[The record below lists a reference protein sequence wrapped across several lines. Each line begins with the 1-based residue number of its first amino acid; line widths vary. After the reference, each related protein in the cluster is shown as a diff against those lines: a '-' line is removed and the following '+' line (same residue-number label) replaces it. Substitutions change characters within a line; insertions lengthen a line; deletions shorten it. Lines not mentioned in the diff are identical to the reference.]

1 MLTGPAELS
10 SRGTGVLEMAR
21 AIRADRP
28 HRASGELAYHV
39 LDTMISIEEAIT
51 TSSFVTG
58 AEHLRAAADRCPTTG
73 TRSPPPSDATAL
85 ATPLGRPPVGNERA
99 RAFPTLYA
107 GCNVGIA
114 SGRTC
119 T

>member
-1 MLTGPAELS
+1 MLTGPPELS

-51 TSSFVTG
+51 TSSFV
-58 AEHLRAAADRCPTTG
+58 
-73 TRSPPPSDATAL
+73 
-85 ATPLGRPPVGNERA
+85 PVQSTFERQ
-99 RAFPTLYA
+99 PTLPEDWDPFA
-107 GCNVGIA
+107 A
-114 SGRTC
+114 TL
-119 T
+119 